1 MESNHVW
8 LSTSLFCNKNHW
20 NDVLTDGIKPFLDQN
35 THNQQISLYEIAL
48 NYAGGDNIRLALR
61 TQYANAAELAKQTDE
76 YFKNFF
82 QQKNY
87 PREENQF
94 FNSVFMPFQ
103 GNTIQYGL
111 YRIKIDDDRKYR
123 FTKALSDMLMNVLPD
138 EAIDEQKILLLAYY
152 LLIIYTKS
160 LEKNNYIVDLHS
172 LYQQHLINKE
182 VSIVEDSVAEAYEEN
197 KELLEEIAAD
207 IGTPQAMGDDLVAGF
222 EDWIKLCEED
232 ITATISDS
240 KEYNPILYSNFIRT
254 FYLLNKQLALTDNMA
269 VMLLYFIKEVSLSN
283 SLNAK
288 TS

>member
-1 MESNHVW
+1 MEPNHVW

-61 TQYANAAELAKQTDE
+61 TQHANAAELAKQTDD
-76 YFKNFF
+76 YFKIFF
-82 QQKNY
+82 HQKSY
-87 PREENQF
+87 PQEENQF
-94 FNSVFMPFQ
+94 SNSVFMPFQ

-172 LYQQHLINKE
+172 LYQQHLFNKE

-207 IGTPQAMGDDLVAGF
+207 ISTPQAMGDDLVAGF

-269 VMLLYFIKEVSLSN
+269 VMLLYFVSQITLS
-283 SLNAK
+283 ARE
-288 TS
+288 T

>member
-1 MESNHVW
+1 MEPNHVW

-76 YFKNFF
+76 YFKIFF

-172 LYQQHLINKE
+172 LYQQHLFNKE

-207 IGTPQAMGDDLVAGF
+207 ISTPQAMGDDLVAGF

-283 SLNAK
+283 SLNVK

>member
-1 MESNHVW
+1 MEPNHVW

-172 LYQQHLINKE
+172 LYQQHLFNKE

-207 IGTPQAMGDDLVAGF
+207 ISTPQAMGDDLVAGF

-283 SLNAK
+283 SLNVK

>member
-1 MESNHVW
+1 MEPNHVW

-20 NDVLTDGIKPFLDQN
+20 NDVLTDGIKPFLDQK
-35 THNQQISLYEIAL
+35 THNQQIRLYEIAL

-61 TQYANAAELAKQTDE
+61 TQHANAAELAKQTDE
-76 YFKNFF
+76 YFKIFF

-94 FNSVFMPFQ
+94 SNSVFMPFPI
-103 GNTIQYGL
+103 NTIQYGL
-111 YRIKIDDDRKYR
+111 YKIKIDDDRKYR
-123 FTKALSDMLMNVLPD
+123 FTKALSDVLLNVLPD

-160 LEKNNYIVDLHS
+160 LEKNNYIVDLLS
-172 LYQQHLINKE
+172 LYQQHLFNKE
-182 VSIVEDSVAEAYEEN
+182 VSIVEDTVAEAYEEN
-197 KELLEEIAAD
+197 KELLEEIAAA
-207 IGTPQAMGDDLVAGF
+207 ISTPQALGDDLIAGF

-254 FYLLNKQLALTDNMA
+254 FYLLNKQLAITDNMA
-269 VMLLYFIKEVSLSN
+269 VMLLYFIKQVSLSN
-283 SLNAK
+283 SLNVK